1 MPALESNDIIRR
13 LTSRLKMRHLM
24 LLLQIEQHGSL
35 TRVAEHMA
43 TSQPAVTNALAELE
57 SMFGAPLFERSV
69 RGMTATAM
77 GVIALARARAVLN
90 DLGHMVRDMEAVS
103 AGHAAH
109 LHIGVI
115 PFISGQMLSAAI
127 QRTLPEGSRLT
138 VTILEGTGDQLL
150 RQLRDHTLDVVVGWA
165 SGAVDMTNLNFEVL
179 YHQQPRLIAS
189 RRLAA
194 RLGRSRLEWN
204 KLTDLDWILGTPNT
218 QIRDQV
224 ADIFLRAG
232 LAPPAPVVQTDSS
245 KLIGEMLVAN
255 DRAVS
260 ILPADIADE
269 LVRIAGA
276 AIVPY
281 SFEWTLPPIS
291 IFTRSVGLMRDVDR
305 MFGTSLR
312 DVYARAH
319 GRDERARDA

>member
-1 MPALESNDIIRR
+1 MTPFSPDEVIRK

-24 LLLQIEQHGSL
+24 LLLQIEQQGSL

-57 SMFGAPLFERSV
+57 SMFDVPLFERSV
-69 RGMTATAM
+69 RGMTPTPLGA
-77 GVIALARARAVLN
+77 VVLARARALVH
-90 DLGHMVRDMEAVS
+90 DLRHLVQEMEAVA

-115 PFISGQMLSAAI
+115 PFVSGQLLSAAI
-127 QRTLPEGSRLT
+127 ARTMPQGRGITATIHEGQ
-138 VTILEGTGDQLL
+138 GPALL

-165 SGAVDMTNLNFEVL
+165 TPSVDLGQIDFEVL
-179 YHQQPRLIAS
+179 YHQPPRLIAS

-194 RLGRSRLEWN
+194 RLGRTRLEWN
-204 KLTDLDWILGTPNT
+204 MLADLDWILGTPDSP
-218 QIRDQV
+218 IREQV

-232 LAPPAPVVQTDSS
+232 LAPPTPSVQSDSS
-245 KLIGEMLVAN
+245 KLIGEMIVAS

-281 SFEWTLPPIS
+281 SFDWTLPPIS
-291 IFTRSVGLMRDVDR
+291 LFTRADGLRRNVDAL
-305 MFGTSLR
+305 FAAALR
-312 DVYARAH
+312 EVFSRNGRA
-319 GRDERARDA
+319 

>member
-1 MPALESNDIIRR
+1 MTPFSPDDVLRKLS
-13 LTSRLKMRHLM
+13 SRLKMRHLM

-57 SMFGAPLFERSV
+57 SMFDVPLFERSV
-69 RGMTATAM
+69 RGMTPTPLGA
-77 GVIALARARAVLN
+77 VVLARARALVH
-90 DLGHMVRDMEAVS
+90 DLGHLVQEMEAVA

-115 PFISGQMLSAAI
+115 PFVSGQLLSAAI
-127 QRTLPEGSRLT
+127 ARTVPQGHGITATIHEGQ
-138 VTILEGTGDQLL
+138 GPALL

-165 SGAVDMTNLNFEVL
+165 TPSVDLGQIDFEVL
-179 YHQQPRLIAS
+179 YHQPPRLIAS

-194 RLGRSRLEWN
+194 RLGRARLEWN
-204 KLTDLDWILGTPNT
+204 MLADLDWILGTPDSP
-218 QIRDQV
+218 IREQV

-232 LAPPAPVVQTDSS
+232 LAPPTPSVQSDSS
-245 KLIGEMLVAN
+245 KLIGEMIVAS

-281 SFEWTLPPIS
+281 SFDWTLPPIS
-291 IFTRSVGLMRDVDR
+291 LFSRADGLRRDVDAL
-305 MFGTSLR
+305 FAAALR
-312 DVYARAH
+312 DVFSRNARP
-319 GRDERARDA
+319 

>member
-1 MPALESNDIIRR
+1 MTPFSPDEVIRK

-57 SMFGAPLFERSV
+57 SMFDVPLFERSV
-69 RGMTATAM
+69 RGMTPTPLGA
-77 GVIALARARAVLN
+77 VVLARARALVH
-90 DLGHMVRDMEAVS
+90 DLGHLVQEMEAVA

-115 PFISGQMLSAAI
+115 PFVSGQLLSAAI
-127 QRTLPEGSRLT
+127 ARTMPQGRGIT
-138 VTILEGTGDQLL
+138 ATIHEAQGPVLL

-165 SGAVDMTNLNFEVL
+165 TPSVDLGQIDFEVL
-179 YHQQPRLIAS
+179 YHQPPRLIAC

-194 RLGRSRLEWN
+194 RLGRTRLEWN
-204 KLTDLDWILGTPNT
+204 MLADLDWILGTPDSP
-218 QIRDQV
+218 IREQV

-232 LAPPAPVVQTDSS
+232 LAPPTPSVQSDSS
-245 KLIGEMLVAN
+245 KLIGEMIVAS

-281 SFEWTLPPIS
+281 SFDWTLPPIS
-291 IFTRSVGLMRDVDR
+291 LFTRADGLRRNVDAL
-305 MFGTSLR
+305 FAAALR
-312 DVYARAH
+312 EVFSRNGRA
-319 GRDERARDA
+319 

>member
-1 MPALESNDIIRR
+1 MTPFSPDDVLRKLS
-13 LTSRLKMRHLM
+13 SRLKMRHLM

-57 SMFGAPLFERSV
+57 SMFDVPLFERSV
-69 RGMTATAM
+69 RGMTPTPLGA
-77 GVIALARARAVLN
+77 VVLARARALVH
-90 DLGHMVRDMEAVS
+90 DLGHLVQEMEAVA

-115 PFISGQMLSAAI
+115 PFVSGQLLSAAI
-127 QRTLPEGSRLT
+127 ARTVPQGRGIT
-138 VTILEGTGDQLL
+138 ATIHEDQGPALL

-165 SGAVDMTNLNFEVL
+165 TPSVDLGQIDFEVL
-179 YHQQPRLIAS
+179 YHQPPRLIAS

-194 RLGRSRLEWN
+194 RLGRARLEWN
-204 KLTDLDWILGTPNT
+204 MLADLDWILGTPDSP
-218 QIRDQV
+218 IREQV

-232 LAPPAPVVQTDSS
+232 LAPPTPSVQSDSS
-245 KLIGEMLVAN
+245 KLIGEMIVAS

-281 SFEWTLPPIS
+281 SFDWTLPPIS
-291 IFTRSVGLMRDVDR
+291 LFSRADGLRRDVDAL
-305 MFGTSLR
+305 FAAALR
-312 DVYARAH
+312 DVFSRNARP
-319 GRDERARDA
+319 

>member
-1 MPALESNDIIRR
+1 
-13 LTSRLKMRHLM
+13 M

-57 SMFGAPLFERSV
+57 SMFDVPLFERSV
-69 RGMTATAM
+69 RGMTPTPLGA
-77 GVIALARARAVLN
+77 VVLARARALVH
-90 DLGHMVRDMEAVS
+90 DLGHLVQEMEAVA

-115 PFISGQMLSAAI
+115 PFVSGRFAVGRHRPHHAA
-127 QRTLPEGSRLT
+127 RTRHHRHHPRRPRPGLAAPVARPHPGRGGGL
-138 VTILEGTGDQLL
+138 GDS
-150 RQLRDHTLDVVVGWA
+150 VG
-165 SGAVDMTNLNFEVL
+165 GPGQIDFEVL
-179 YHQQPRLIAS
+179 YHQPPRLIAS

-194 RLGRSRLEWN
+194 RLGRTRLEWN
-204 KLTDLDWILGTPNT
+204 MLADLDWILGTPDSP
-218 QIRDQV
+218 IREQV

-232 LAPPAPVVQTDSS
+232 LAPPTPSVQSDSS
-245 KLIGEMLVAN
+245 KLIGEMIVAS

-281 SFEWTLPPIS
+281 SFDWTLPPIS
-291 IFTRSVGLMRDVDR
+291 LFTRADGLRRNVDAL
-305 MFGTSLR
+305 FAAALR
-312 DVYARAH
+312 EVFSRNGRA
-319 GRDERARDA
+319 

>member
-1 MPALESNDIIRR
+1 MTPFSPDAVIRK

-24 LLLQIEQHGSL
+24 LLLHIEQHGSL

-57 SMFGAPLFERSV
+57 NMFEVPLFERSA
-69 RGMTATAM
+69 RGMTPTPLGA
-77 GVIALARARAVLN
+77 VVLARARALIH
-90 DLGHMVRDMEAVS
+90 DLSHLVQEMEAMA

-115 PFISGQMLSAAI
+115 PFVSGQMLSAAI
-127 QRTLPEGSRLT
+127 ARTAPQGRSIT
-138 VTILEGTGDQLL
+138 VTIHEGQGPALL
-150 RQLRDHTLDVVVGWA
+150 RQLRDHTLDLVVGWTTP
-165 SGAVDMTNLNFEVL
+165 SMDLGQIDFEAL
-179 YHQQPRLIAS
+179 YRQPPRLLAS

-194 RLGRSRLEWN
+194 RLGRARLEWN
-204 KLTDLDWILGTPNT
+204 MLADLDWILGTPDSP
-218 QIRDQV
+218 IREQV

-232 LAPPAPVVQTDSS
+232 LVPPTPSVQSNSS
-245 KLIGEMLVAN
+245 KLIGEMIVAS

-281 SFEWTLPPIS
+281 SFDWTLPPVS
-291 IFTRSVGLMRDVDR
+291 LFTRADGLRRNVDTLFAAALR
-305 MFGTSLR
+305 EVFSLGG
-312 DVYARAH
+312 RA
-319 GRDERARDA
+319 

>member
-1 MPALESNDIIRR
+1 MTPFSPDEVIRK

-57 SMFGAPLFERSV
+57 SMFDVPLFERSV
-69 RGMTATAM
+69 RGMTPTPLGA
-77 GVIALARARAVLN
+77 VVLARARALVH
-90 DLGHMVRDMEAVS
+90 DLGHLVQEMEAVA

-115 PFISGQMLSAAI
+115 PFVSGQLLSAAI
-127 QRTLPEGSRLT
+127 ARTMPQGRGIT
-138 VTILEGTGDQLL
+138 ATIHESQGPALL
-150 RQLRDHTLDVVVGWA
+150 RQLRDHTLDVVVGWETP
-165 SGAVDMTNLNFEVL
+165 SVDLGQIDFEVL
-179 YHQQPRLIAS
+179 YHQPPRLIAS

-194 RLGRSRLEWN
+194 RLGRTRLEWN
-204 KLTDLDWILGTPNT
+204 MLADLDWILGTPDSP
-218 QIRDQV
+218 IREQV

-232 LAPPAPVVQTDSS
+232 LAPPTPSVQSDSS
-245 KLIGEMLVAN
+245 KLIGEMIVAS

-281 SFEWTLPPIS
+281 SFDWTLPPIS
-291 IFTRSVGLMRDVDR
+291 LFTRADGLRRNVDAL
-305 MFGTSLR
+305 FAAALR
-312 DVYARAH
+312 EVFSRNGRA
-319 GRDERARDA
+319 

>member
-1 MPALESNDIIRR
+1 MTAFDLDAVFRK

-57 SMFGAPLFERSV
+57 SMFGVPLFDRSV
-69 RGMTATAM
+69 RGMTPTPM
-77 GVIALARARAVLN
+77 GAVVLARARGLVH
-90 DLGHMVRDMEAVS
+90 DLGHLVQEMETVA

-115 PFISGQMLSAAI
+115 PFVSGQMLSAAI
-127 QRTLPEGSRLT
+127 GRTLPQGRQLTATIHEGQ
-138 VTILEGTGDQLL
+138 GPALL

-165 SGAVDMTNLNFEVL
+165 TPSVDLTHIGFEVL

-204 KLTDLDWILGTPNT
+204 RLADLDWILGTPGSP
-218 QIRDQV
+218 IREQV

-232 LAPPAPVVQTDSS
+232 LAPPPPSVQSDSS
-245 KLIGEMLVAN
+245 KLIGEMIVAS
-255 DRAVS
+255 DRAVT

-281 SFEWTLPPIS
+281 SFDWTLPPIS
-291 IFTRSVGLMRDVDR
+291 LFTRSDGLRRNVEAL
-305 MFGTSLR
+305 FAAALR
-312 DVYARAH
+312 EVYLKGARPPL
-319 GRDERARDA
+319 

>member
-1 MPALESNDIIRR
+1 MTPFSPDDVLRKLS
-13 LTSRLKMRHLM
+13 SRLKMRHLM

-57 SMFGAPLFERSV
+57 SMFDVPLFERSV
-69 RGMTATAM
+69 RGMTPTPLGA
-77 GVIALARARAVLN
+77 VVLARARALVH
-90 DLGHMVRDMEAVS
+90 DLGHLVQEMEAVA

-115 PFISGQMLSAAI
+115 PFVSGQLLSAAI
-127 QRTLPEGSRLT
+127 ARTVPQGRGITATIHEGQ
-138 VTILEGTGDQLL
+138 GPALL

-165 SGAVDMTNLNFEVL
+165 TPSVDLGQIDFEVL
-179 YHQQPRLIAS
+179 YHQPPRLIAS

-194 RLGRSRLEWN
+194 RLGRTRLEWN
-204 KLTDLDWILGTPNT
+204 MLADLDWILGTPDSP
-218 QIRDQV
+218 IREQV

-232 LAPPAPVVQTDSS
+232 LAPPTPSVQSDSS
-245 KLIGEMLVAN
+245 KLIGEMIVAS

-281 SFEWTLPPIS
+281 SFDWTLPPIS
-291 IFTRSVGLMRDVDR
+291 LFSRADGLRRDVDAL
-305 MFGTSLR
+305 FAAALR
-312 DVYARAH
+312 DVFSRNARP
-319 GRDERARDA
+319 

>member
-1 MPALESNDIIRR
+1 MTPFSPDDVLRKLS
-13 LTSRLKMRHLM
+13 SRLKMRHLM
-24 LLLQIEQHGSL
+24 LLLQIEQQGSL

-57 SMFGAPLFERSV
+57 SMFDVPLFERSV
-69 RGMTATAM
+69 RGMTPTPLGA
-77 GVIALARARAVLN
+77 VVLARARALVH
-90 DLGHMVRDMEAVS
+90 DLGHLVQEMEAVA

-115 PFISGQMLSAAI
+115 PFVSGQLLSAAI
-127 QRTLPEGSRLT
+127 ARTVPQGRGITATIHEGQ
-138 VTILEGTGDQLL
+138 GPALL

-165 SGAVDMTNLNFEVL
+165 TPSVDLGQIDFEVL
-179 YHQQPRLIAS
+179 YHQPPRLIAS

-194 RLGRSRLEWN
+194 RLGRARLEWN
-204 KLTDLDWILGTPNT
+204 MLADLDWILGTPDSP
-218 QIRDQV
+218 IREQV

-232 LAPPAPVVQTDSS
+232 LAPPTPSVQSDSS
-245 KLIGEMLVAN
+245 KLIGEMIVAS

-281 SFEWTLPPIS
+281 SFDWTLPPIS
-291 IFTRSVGLMRDVDR
+291 LFSRADGLRRDVDAL
-305 MFGTSLR
+305 FAAALR
-312 DVYARAH
+312 DVFSRNARP
-319 GRDERARDA
+319 

>member
-1 MPALESNDIIRR
+1 MTPFSPDEVLRK

-57 SMFGAPLFERSV
+57 SMFAVPLFERSV
-69 RGMTATAM
+69 RGMTPTPLGA
-77 GVIALARARAVLN
+77 VVLARARALVH
-90 DLGHMVRDMEAVS
+90 DLGHLVQEMEAVA
-103 AGHAAH
+103 AGQAAH

-115 PFISGQMLSAAI
+115 PFVSGQLLSAAI
-127 QRTLPEGSRLT
+127 ARTMPQGRGITATIHEGQ
-138 VTILEGTGDQLL
+138 GPALL

-165 SGAVDMTNLNFEVL
+165 TPSVDLGQIDFEVL
-179 YHQQPRLIAS
+179 YHQPPRLIAS

-194 RLGRSRLEWN
+194 RLGRARLEWN
-204 KLTDLDWILGTPNT
+204 MLADLDWILGTPDSP
-218 QIRDQV
+218 IREQV

-232 LAPPAPVVQTDSS
+232 LAPPTPSVQSDSS
-245 KLIGEMLVAN
+245 KLIGEMIVAS

-281 SFEWTLPPIS
+281 SFDWTLPPIS
-291 IFTRSVGLMRDVDR
+291 LFTRADGLRRNVDAL
-305 MFGTSLR
+305 FAAALR
-312 DVYARAH
+312 DVFSRH
-319 GRDERARDA
+319 GRA

>member
-1 MPALESNDIIRR
+1 MTPFSPDEVIRK

-57 SMFGAPLFERSV
+57 SMFDVPLFERSV
-69 RGMTATAM
+69 RGMTPTPLGA
-77 GVIALARARAVLN
+77 VVLARARALVH
-90 DLGHMVRDMEAVS
+90 DLGHLVQEMEAVA

-115 PFISGQMLSAAI
+115 PFVSGQLLSAAI
-127 QRTLPEGSRLT
+127 ARTMPQGRGITATIHEGQGP
-138 VTILEGTGDQLL
+138 VLL
-150 RQLRDHTLDVVVGWA
+150 RQLHDHTLDVVVGWA
-165 SGAVDMTNLNFEVL
+165 TPSVDLGQIDFEVL
-179 YHQQPRLIAS
+179 YHQPPRLIAS

-194 RLGRSRLEWN
+194 RLGRTRLEWN
-204 KLTDLDWILGTPNT
+204 MLADLDWILGTPDSP
-218 QIRDQV
+218 IREQV

-232 LAPPAPVVQTDSS
+232 LAPPTPSVQSDSS
-245 KLIGEMLVAN
+245 KLIGEMIVAS

-281 SFEWTLPPIS
+281 SFDWTLPPIS
-291 IFTRSVGLMRDVDR
+291 LFTRADGLRRNVDAL
-305 MFGTSLR
+305 FAAALR
-312 DVYARAH
+312 EVFSRNGRA
-319 GRDERARDA
+319 

>member
-1 MPALESNDIIRR
+1 MTPFSPDEVIRK

-57 SMFGAPLFERSV
+57 SMFDVPLFERSV
-69 RGMTATAM
+69 RGMTPTPLGA
-77 GVIALARARAVLN
+77 VVLARARALVH
-90 DLGHMVRDMEAVS
+90 DLGHLVQEMEAVA

-115 PFISGQMLSAAI
+115 QFVSGQLLSAAI
-127 QRTLPEGSRLT
+127 ARTMPQGRGIT
-138 VTILEGTGDQLL
+138 ATIHESQGPALL

-165 SGAVDMTNLNFEVL
+165 TPSVDLGQIDFEVL
-179 YHQQPRLIAS
+179 YHQPPRLIAS

-194 RLGRSRLEWN
+194 RLGRTRLEWN
-204 KLTDLDWILGTPNT
+204 MLADLDWILGTPDSP
-218 QIRDQV
+218 IREQV

-232 LAPPAPVVQTDSS
+232 LAPPTPSVQSDSS
-245 KLIGEMLVAN
+245 KLIGEMIVAS

-281 SFEWTLPPIS
+281 SFDWTLPPIS
-291 IFTRSVGLMRDVDR
+291 LFTRADGLRRNVDAL
-305 MFGTSLR
+305 FAAALR
-312 DVYARAH
+312 EVFSRNGRA
-319 GRDERARDA
+319 